1 MDFQEHREI
10 INKLKRQLTT
20 PPSYDM
26 LSVLLSELQYTME
39 DNPELPVDERD
50 FIMAYSGFIKKQAT
64 MMYVETMEQ
73 WWDDLY
79 WRTILFEAPY
89 LFESYLIY
97 MEKDRNPGKRFYLP
111 RRKTLK
117 VVVDDLQDLEDRK
130 LDFYGLSMPSR
141 VGKAIAY
148 NTPVLTRNGWKLHGE
163 LTIMDEVIGLDGEFK
178 KILAIHDPCDMEYRV
193 TFSDGEEIVCHGNH
207 EWRVFVRGCNKILD
221 VETKAMFQDYQMKDG
236 HKKYIL
242 PMREVVAGSHTAL
255 WVDPYTLGAWLGD
268 GRNGNPDICGAE
280 TDYAIVQRIL
290 DAGYELAW
298 DTKHKTTGVR
308 YYGFKG
314 LRYGLQKYGMC
325 YSRHKTI
332 KHIPS
337 EYLLADEEQR
347 LELLAGLLDTDG
359 CLVKKEH
366 RYQFTTNEI
375 TLRDDFISLVSTFG
389 WRTTVARRESGMSS
403 SGIYANKPYWV
414 VAFNPTLYIPCQME
428 RKQLHEYSVQ
438 RRITIEKIEKIT
450 KPIMGNCITV
460 EDEIY
465 CVGKTIKPT
474 HNSTICIFFLSWIA
488 GRRPNSHSAM
498 GGHSGKLAKGFYSE
512 LLNLINTREYNFSEI
527 FPDSPLQKT
536 SAEDFEI
543 NLDEPDRFATIT
555 CRGIDGTW
563 TGAVDVSA
571 DGYLYVDDLIRD
583 REHSLNPVR
592 MENTYQEYLNKMVDR
607 KNDGARELMVG
618 TRWNII
624 DPLGKIE
631 KENAHNPRYRFRK
644 IPALNEEGESNFQ
657 YEVKGFSTQYYK
669 DMEARLD
676 KNEWEAKFQQRPF
689 VREGLLFPEDEL
701 RFFFGILPA
710 SGFVRVVTAC
720 DVAWGGGDSTS
731 MPIGFEYENGDV
743 YIVDWVFNRG
753 AKEVTIPI
761 VEGKIVGNKIQQ
773 INFEANNG
781 GEMYAKYV
789 DDDLIRQGYRCSITS
804 TKAPGKMAK
813 MAKII
818 QYSGDIKRRFIFLA
832 PNRLIKEAAKNDPP
846 GIHRYMRNQE
856 YDEAMDE
863 LIKFVQIGDNEHD
876 DSPDS
881 LSQLERFLEGGFT
894 AEVTP
899 MPRPF

>member
-1 MDFQEHREI
+1 MDFHEHRETI
-10 INKLKRQLTT
+10 KKLKRQLTM
-20 PPSYDM
+20 PLSYDT
-26 LSVLLSELQYTME
+26 LNVLLSELQYTME
-39 DNPELPVDERD
+39 DNPELPVEERD
-50 FIMAYSGFIKKQAT
+50 FVMAYSGFIKKQAT
-64 MMYVETMEQ
+64 MMYVETMDQ
-73 WWDDLY
+73 RWDDLY
-79 WRTILFEAPY
+79 WRTVLFEAPY

-97 MEKDRNPGKRFYLP
+97 MEKDRSPMKRFYLP

-141 VGKAIAY
+141 VGK
-148 NTPVLTRNGWKLHGE
+148 
-163 LTIMDEVIGLDGEFK
+163 
-178 KILAIHDPCDMEYRV
+178 
-193 TFSDGEEIVCHGNH
+193 
-207 EWRVFVRGCNKILD
+207 
-221 VETKAMFQDYQMKDG
+221 
-236 HKKYIL
+236 
-242 PMREVVAGSHTAL
+242 
-255 WVDPYTLGAWLGD
+255 
-268 GRNGNPDICGAE
+268 
-280 TDYAIVQRIL
+280 
-290 DAGYELAW
+290 
-298 DTKHKTTGVR
+298 
-308 YYGFKG
+308 
-314 LRYGLQKYGMC
+314 
-325 YSRHKTI
+325 
-332 KHIPS
+332 
-337 EYLLADEEQR
+337 
-347 LELLAGLLDTDG
+347 
-359 CLVKKEH
+359 
-366 RYQFTTNEI
+366 
-375 TLRDDFISLVSTFG
+375 
-389 WRTTVARRESGMSS
+389 
-403 SGIYANKPYWV
+403 
-414 VAFNPTLYIPCQME
+414 
-428 RKQLHEYSVQ
+428 
-438 RRITIEKIEKIT
+438 
-450 KPIMGNCITV
+450 
-460 EDEIY
+460 
-465 CVGKTIKPT
+465 
-474 HNSTICIFFLSWIA
+474 STICIFFLAWVA
-488 GRRPNSHSAM
+488 GKRPNSHSAM
-498 GGHSGKLAKGFYSE
+498 GGHSGKLAKGFYGE
-512 LLNLINTREYNFSEI
+512 LLNLVNTREYKFSEI

-536 SAEDFEI
+536 SAEDLEI

-583 REHSLNPVR
+583 REHSLNPIR

-644 IPALNEEGESNFQ
+644 IPALNEKGESNFP
-657 YEVKGFSTQYYK
+657 YEVKGFSTQYYI
-669 DMEARLD
+669 DMKGRLD
-676 KNEWEAKFQQRPF
+676 KNEWEAKFMQNPF
-689 VREGLLFPEDEL
+689 VREGLLFPEEEL

-710 SGFVRVVTAC
+710 NGFVRVVTAC

-761 VEGKIVGNKIQQ
+761 VEGKIVGNRIQQ

-789 DDDLIRQGYRCSITS
+789 DDDLIRQGYKCSITS

-863 LIKFVQIGDNEHD
+863 LTKFVQIGDNEHD

-894 AEVTP
+894 AEVKP